1 MNTGQLINELKKQK
15 EMLGKGF
22 FNEELLEKYLNASY
36 LNKYNKPL
44 EENPLEKENVKL
56 SGIDSLESLKNS
68 LAKIY
73 PYKLTNPR
81 FKRIKNTWDKINLM
95 VQKNKETVNVSIIKP
110 KDNGYQKTFKQE
122 KAA

>member
-44 EENPLEKENVKL
+44 EENLLEKENVKL